1 MSKPTSNGQRRQHE
15 RTNPVFGAT
24 AQPTP
29 KLIDVAHA
37 ASVSLATASRA
48 LSAPNQVRAETR
60 DRVIEAANALGYLAH
75 GAARALASQRT
86 RTIGAIFPPVDNP
99 VFASGTHALSQ
110 SLSAAGYTLL
120 LATHDY
126 DPKEE
131 LSAARRLMERGV
143 DGLVLVGQEHDPVL
157 MQLLEKTG
165 MPFEL
170 TWSLDSNEQRFS
182 VGIDHVSAAAEIT
195 QYLID
200 LGHQKFAII
209 AGQVERNDRA
219 AARLAGA
226 RQTLEAAN
234 IPLPDSLVRQTSFTV
249 THGRQVMAEL
259 LESAEPFTAVL
270 CSNDLLAMGA
280 VLEAQARGIDVPGQL
295 SIVGFDDIEFAA
307 QLRPSITTMRV
318 PSADIG
324 RQAGRRIL
332 ARLAGEPV
340 AVCEPLEA
348 TLIERESAGPAPK

>member
-1 MSKPTSNGQRRQHE
+1 MSKPPPNGQRRQNE
-15 RTNPVFGAT
+15 RANPVFGAP
-24 AQPTP
+24 AQLTP

-37 ASVSLATASRA
+37 AGVSLATASRA
-48 LSAPNQVRAETR
+48 LSAPDQVRAETR
-60 DRVIEAANALGYLAH
+60 DRVIEAANELGYLAH

-99 VFASGTHALSQ
+99 VFASGTHALAKT
-110 SLSAAGYTLL
+110 LSSAGYTLL

-126 DPKEE
+126 DRKEE

-143 DGLVLVGQEHDPVL
+143 DGLVLVGQDHDPVL

-170 TWSLDSNEQRFS
+170 TWSLDAEEKCFS
-182 VGIDHVSAAAEIT
+182 IGIDHVAAAAEIT

-200 LGHQKFAII
+200 LGHQKFGVI
-209 AGQVERNDRA
+209 AGQIDRNDRA
-219 AARLAGA
+219 AARLRGV
-226 RQTLEAAN
+226 RQTLAAAELA
-234 IPLPDSLVRQTSFTV
+234 LPESLVRQTSFTI

-259 LESAEPFTAVL
+259 LASGERFTAVL

-280 VLEAQARGIDVPGQL
+280 VLEAESQGIAVPEQM

-307 QLRPSITTMRV
+307 QLKPSITTMRV

-324 RQAGRRIL
+324 RQAGQRML

-340 AVCEPLEA
+340 AICESLQSI
-348 TLIERESAGPAPK
+348 LIKRESAGPAPK